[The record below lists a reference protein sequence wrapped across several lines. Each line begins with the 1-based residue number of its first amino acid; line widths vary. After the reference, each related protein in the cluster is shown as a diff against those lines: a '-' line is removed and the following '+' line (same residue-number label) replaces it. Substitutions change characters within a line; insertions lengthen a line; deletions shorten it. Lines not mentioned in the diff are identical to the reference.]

1 MSEVITFI
9 IGALVGVAAGLLI
22 YRKHSAKAQSLEAKG
37 KSMLDAL
44 KGK

>member
-1 MSEVITFI
+1 MSYVITFI

-22 YRKHSAKAQSLEAKG
+22 YRKHSAKAQSLEAQG